1 MSTTLR
7 RPLKTGLFPPRGEP
21 KMGLLIWIEETAVDL
36 YVRESLW
43 GFAIAL
49 SMHAV
54 GMAMVLGVVVV
65 TNLRVLGY
73 VKEIPVLS
81 YSGLFLTA
89 WLGFTINLV
98 SGIMLYASHATEYT
112 FQVVFMM
119 KMGLLLLGGILM
131 KVMMIHIR
139 ADKDQLRIKII
150 SGICLASWVG
160 AVVTGRLMAY
170 A

>member
-1 MSTTLR
+1 MDFL
-7 RPLKTGLFPPRGEP
+7 TG
-21 KMGLLIWIEETAVDL
+21 IEESAL
-36 YVRESLW
+36 GIYVREDLW

-73 VKEIPVLS
+73 VREIPVLS
-81 YSGLFLTA
+81 YGNLFPAA
-89 WLGFTINLV
+89 WLGFAVNLT

-112 FQVVFMM
+112 FQFVFML
-119 KMGLLLLGGILM
+119 KLGLLLLGGILM
-131 KVMMIHIR
+131 KVMMNFIR
-139 ADKDQLRIKII
+139 ANGDELKIKLI

-160 AVVTGRLMAY
+160 AVITGRLMAY

>member
-1 MSTTLR
+1 
-7 RPLKTGLFPPRGEP
+7 
-21 KMGLLIWIEETAVDL
+21 MGLLIWIEESAVGI

-89 WLGFTINLV
+89 WLGFAINLT
-98 SGIMLYASHATEYT
+98 SGFMLYASHAIEYT
-112 FQVVFMM
+112 FQVVFML
-119 KMGLLLLGGILM
+119 KLGLLLLGGILM
-131 KVMMIHIR
+131 KVMMVQIR

-160 AVVTGRLMAY
+160 AVITGRLMAY

>member
-1 MSTTLR
+1 
-7 RPLKTGLFPPRGEP
+7 
-21 KMGLLIWIEETAVDL
+21 MGLLIWIEESAL
-36 YVRESLW
+36 GIYVREDLW

-49 SMHAV
+49 SLHAV

-81 YSGLFLTA
+81 YSGLFTTA
-89 WLGFTINLV
+89 WLGFAINLA
-98 SGIMLYASHATEYT
+98 SGLMLYVSHATEYT
-112 FQVVFMM
+112 FQVVFML
-119 KMGLLLLGGILM
+119 KLGLLLFGGILM
-131 KVMMIHIR
+131 KVMMNQIR
-139 ADKDQLRIKII
+139 ANADAIKVKVI

-160 AVVTGRLMAY
+160 AVITGRLMAY